1 MPRFTLPAVPDA
13 SRTILE
19 SVIPPPNRPPLL
31 YLAMAAN
38 PEVLRAYA
46 EGPIL
51 GLHGLLHTGQLDPA
65 DRELVILRVT
75 GQQRAEHEWGVH
87 VAYFGKTSGLSDS
100 QVAATV
106 TDAAPVPAWTDRQQA
121 IITIA
126 DAIAQQRPLTDA
138 EDGHVRSALTD
149 AERVEF
155 LSIASLYLGISALC
169 HVLEIPREPG
179 TPALP
184 TGNSDH

>member
-1 MPRFTLPAVPDA
+1 MSEFRLPALPDE
-13 SRTILE
+13 SKKILE
-19 SVIPPPNRPPLL
+19 AVVPPPAQPPLL
-31 YLAMAAN
+31 YLAMGAN
-38 PEVLRAYA
+38 PAVLRGYA

-75 GQQRAEHEWGVH
+75 GRRRAVHEWGVH

-106 TDAAPVPAWTDRQQA
+106 TDETPDPDWTTRQRA
-121 IITIA
+121 ILLVA
-126 DAIAQQRPLTDA
+126 DAVADQRPFTDD
-138 EDGHVRSALTD
+138 EDALVRAALTD

-155 LSIASLYLGISALC
+155 LSIASLYLGIAALC
-169 HVLEIPREPG
+169 RVLEIPREPG
-179 TPALP
+179 TPQFPA
-184 TGNSDH
+184 GDHR